1 MSRVWRAYHPG
12 LLGEPGTTITLS
24 PDESHHVRRVLR
36 LAAGEPLRVFD
47 GAGAEWSAVVEHASS
62 REVVV
67 RLVAPCEDGS
77 VEPSLTVDLL
87 QGWCRPE
94 RTDWIVQKA
103 TELGVASIG
112 LLRVERAE
120 GGRPSPAR
128 LLRWRRVAVEACK
141 QSGRRRVPALDIVDD
156 LPQVAADT
164 LGLMPDPAPGHP
176 PVSWLLSTERPR
188 PLTLAIGPEG
198 GFTAD
203 ERALAAARGYVLA
216 SLGPRTLR
224 CDTAAIAA
232 VTIVVDRWGD
242 LGSR

>member
-12 LLGEPGTTITLS
+12 LSGEAGATLTLS
-24 PDESHHVRRVLR
+24 PEESHHVRRVLR
-36 LAAGEPLRVFD
+36 LAPGEPLRVFD
-47 GAGAEWSAVVEHASS
+47 GAGVEWSAVVERASA

-67 RLVAPCEDGS
+67 RLVAPYDEGALD
-77 VEPSLTVDLL
+77 PSLRVELL

-128 LLRWRRVAVEACK
+128 LLRWQRIAVEACK
-141 QSGRRRVPALDIVDD
+141 QSGRRRVPALEVVEE
-156 LPQVAADT
+156 LPQVAADA
-164 LGLMPDPAPGHP
+164 LACMPDPAPGHP
-176 PVSWLLSTERPR
+176 PLARLLTTERPR
-188 PLTLAIGPEG
+188 PVTLAIGPEG

-203 ERALAAARGYVLA
+203 ERAQALARGFVLV

-232 VTIVVDRWGD
+232 VTIVLDRWGD
-242 LGSR
+242 P